1 MFAEKVAPL
10 FTMEAAFT
18 LGTANFPAPVA
29 GRPARSAREK
39 VERLQAEISRMPQAE
54 GMVTDH
60 YFVPG
65 MYCRKLFRKAGTL
78 IVGKAHKAPH
88 FFMVAAGEIC
98 VLDGDTVKTMKAGDV
113 IECKPGTKR
122 ATYALTDAVGITIH
136 KTDKTDLDEIEAELI
151 EPDHTALFDSSNVA
165 LALLTGEMK

>member
-1 MFAEKVAPL
+1 MLAEKVAPL

-18 LGTANFPAPVA
+18 LGAANLPAPA
-29 GRPARSAREK
+29 ADKPARTAREK
-39 VERLQAEISRMPQAE
+39 VERLQAEISGMPQAE
-54 GMVTDH
+54 GLVTDH

-78 IVGKAHKAPH
+78 IVGKVHKAPH
-88 FFMVAAGEIC
+88 FFMVAAGEVC
-98 VLDGDTVKTMKAGDV
+98 VLDGETVKTMKAGDV

-136 KTDKTDLDEIEAELI
+136 KTELTDLALIEAELI
-151 EPDHTALFDSSNVA
+151 EQDETALFDASNRVVA
-165 LALLTGEMK
+165 LLKGEVK